1 MVGMVLPLRYITARY
16 LVKTLWPGQS
26 WMARLSASGTAPEE
40 SDDDENSADWACG
53 SGGGKD
59 RMKDTNGLL
68 EYLCPW
74 RLIR

>member
-1 MVGMVLPLRYITARY
+1 M
-16 LVKTLWPGQS
+16 KTLWPGQS

-68 EYLCPW
+68 ECVPGG
-74 RLIR
+74 